1 MLAKMYA
8 PTVSGPELD
17 YSGMGTAGITPDE
30 RLAVAVQ
37 DQTIVIALT
46 PEQMRKLAMAL
57 HMSAMRLE
65 LKQTGG

>member
-1 MLAKMYA
+1 MLAPMHA
-8 PTVSGPELD
+8 PTVSGPDLD

-37 DQTIVIALT
+37 DQTIVISLT
-46 PEQMRKLAMAL
+46 PAQMRKLATAL
-57 HMSAMRLE
+57 HMAAMRLE